1 MSELYGAAVRL
12 AAGTDTGTEYL
23 VPGFALRHE
32 PALLVAAGLTP
43 AEALRAATRNAAR
56 TLGLPA
62 VGTVA
67 RGQAADL
74 LVLDAPVGD
83 DGLL

>member
-1 MSELYGAAVRL
+1 M
-12 AAGTDTGTEYL
+12 
-23 VPGFALRHE
+23 
-32 PALLVAAGLTP
+32 
-43 AEALRAATRNAAR
+43 
-56 TLGLPA
+56 GLPA

-74 LVLDAPVGD
+74 LVLDALVGD